1 MEKRNRKY
9 HIVYAVM
16 VTTFVLMLVFAALK
30 FKGPMTDKELSAGT
44 ITFEDG
50 WTLSDG
56 STADISH
63 LNELPNIKVNQEYSI
78 YHTLPSDLKSG
89 LSLCFRSKNIFYQVY
104 VDGRLRYNPYVE
116 DNFVYTK
123 SYGTRWN
130 YIALTSED
138 AGKTVELRFRIV
150 YDSSRSCIDNVCID
164 TSSSVIIATFKEKT
178 VAIITCIMLLF
189 VGLLLIVADIPI
201 NMQTKKNHELMYL
214 GLFSMSIA
222 IWCLSETNMLQL
234 FTGDSRIMQIVSCYS
249 LMLIP
254 IPMVLYLD
262 SAFGFR
268 RRLIVPLIIWASF
281 TEYLICTVLHFS
293 GLADYRETLKIT
305 HIMLGVSATTLL
317 ITITK
322 NAFIIG
328 ENQVKNIYRIL
339 RGIGLTVIAFATA
352 IDLLRFYLGT
362 STDTAM
368 FVRIGLLIFI
378 ICYGSSSLEKT
389 INAVRLGVQAEFVSQ
404 LAYKDGLTGIE
415 NRTSFQEQLIELE
428 KIKNEIPAIGIIMF
442 DVNDLKYVNDN
453 LGHSSGD
460 SMLVESA
467 NIIKNSFEEVN
478 GNCYRIGGDEF
489 AVILSGD
496 DVQERYERGIVRFS
510 RAMHECNQ
518 QPDRTFGIS
527 IAHGF
532 AIYDENQPIQKLMDI
547 YQQADTV
554 MYENKKAMKAK
565 QSRN

>member
-9 HIVYAVM
+9 HIIYAIM
-16 VTTFVLMLVFAALK
+16 VLTFAFMLVFATLK
-30 FKGPMTDKELSAGT
+30 FKGPTTDKELSNGA
-44 ITFEDG
+44 ILFEDG

-56 STADISH
+56 READTSH
-63 LNELPNIKVNQEYSI
+63 LNELPDIKVNQEYSI

-104 VDGRLRYNPYVE
+104 IDGELRYNPYVE

-130 YIALTSED
+130 YIALSTED
-138 AGKTVELRFRIV
+138 AGKTVELRFHIV
-150 YDSSRSCIDNVCID
+150 YDSSRSCIDNICID
-164 TSSSVIIATFKEKT
+164 TASSVVITTFKEK
-178 VAIITCIMLLF
+178 VIAMITCVMLLF

-201 NMQTKKNHELMYL
+201 NMQAQKNHELMYL
-214 GLFSMSIA
+214 GLFAVSIA
-222 IWCLSETNMLQL
+222 IWCLSETNMIQL
-234 FTGDSRIMQIVSCYS
+234 FTGDSRIMQIASCYS

-254 IPMVLYLD
+254 IPMILYLD

-268 RRLIVPLIIWASF
+268 RRFIVSFIIWSSF
-281 TEYLICTVLHFS
+281 TEYIICTVLHFS
-293 GLADYRETLKIT
+293 GLADYRETLKLT
-305 HIMLGVSATTLL
+305 HIMLGISATTLL
-317 ITITK
+317 ITIIK
-322 NAFIIG
+322 NAFIVG
-328 ENQVKNIYRIL
+328 ENQVKNIYRFL

-352 IDLLRFYLGT
+352 IDLLRFYRGT
-362 STDTAM
+362 STDSAM

-389 INAVRLGVQAEFVSQ
+389 INAVRLGVQTEFVSQ

-428 KIKNEIPAIGIIMF
+428 KIKDEISAIGIVMF

-467 NIIKNSFEEVN
+467 KMIKNAFEEVN
-478 GNCYRIGGDEF
+478 GSCYRIGGDEF

-496 DVQERYERGIVRFS
+496 DVQERYERGLVLFT
-510 RAMHECNQ
+510 RAMHEFNQ
-518 QPDRTFGIS
+518 EPDHAFRIS
-527 IAHGF
+527 IAQGF
-532 AIYDENQPIQKLMDI
+532 AIYDHEQSVEKLMDI
-547 YQQADTV
+547 YQQADAL
-554 MYENKKAMKAK
+554 MYKNKKAMKSK
-565 QSRN
+565 K